1 MPTIPQDVIWVVL
14 STAIGVMAVAAWQ
27 YVAMLRKVVTENEQ
41 RKWVAIAVDAAEQML
56 GDQAG
61 RTRMDWVMTQ
71 LKARYPGLD
80 TTTVRA
86 MVEAHVK
93 RMNQVRP

>member
-1 MPTIPQDVIWVVL
+1 
-14 STAIGVMAVAAWQ
+14 
-27 YVAMLRKVVTENEQ
+27 
-41 RKWVAIAVDAAEQML
+41 ML

-61 RTRMDWVMTQ
+61 RTRLDWVMTQ
-71 LKARYPGLD
+71 LKARYPMLD

>member
-1 MPTIPQDVIWVVL
+1 MPTIPQDVIWAIL
-14 STAIGVMAVAAWQ
+14 SAAIGAMAVAAWQ
-27 YVAMLRKVVTENEQ
+27 YVAMLRKVVAENEQ
-41 RKWVAIAVDAAEQML
+41 RNWVAIAVDAAEQML

-61 RTRMDWVMTQ
+61 QTRLDWVMTQ
-71 LKARYPGLD
+71 LKARYPRLD

-93 RMNQVRP
+93 RMNQVQS